1 MTAASVLVGVA
12 VPAVSRPVLSPSG
25 AWVVLLGA
33 DEGAAADDEGED
45 EDDEAEADEAT
56 KTVPELIL
64 SRLRLRDT
72 ICVSP

>member
-1 MTAASVLVGVA
+1 MLVGVA

-33 DEGAAADDEGED
+33 DEGAAADDED

-56 KTVPELIL
+56 KAVPELIL